1 MKRGFLSQ
9 EEKDYIEQNRNLS
22 VGELAKDL
30 DRSEKTVQKQLD
42 ETTVEKPKT
51 AFDKLVGKKGGAV
64 IMNQG
69 ASSIVDDNKRGK
81 RIPSKLNG
89 AIHRIR

>member
-9 EEKDYIEQNRNLS
+9 EEKDYIEQNRTRP
-22 VGELAKDL
+22 VAELAKDL
-30 DRSEKTVQKQLD
+30 DRSENAVQKHLG
-42 ETTVEKPKT
+42 ETEVEKPKT
-51 AFDKLVGKKGGAV
+51 AFDKLVGKHKGGV

-89 AIHRIR
+89 AIHRIK

>member
-9 EEKDYIEQNRNLS
+9 EEKDYIENNRTINIA
-22 VGELAKDL
+22 ELAKDL
-30 DRSEKTVQKQLD
+30 DRSEKAVQKHLD
-42 ETTVEKPKT
+42 ETEVEKPKT
-51 AFDKLVGKKGGAV
+51 AFDKLVGKKNGAV
-64 IMNQG
+64 VMNQG

-89 AIHRIR
+89 AIHRIK